1 MTKLSDLKAEF
12 LKISE
17 NRAAYD
23 ALGPEFDLTNQMIA
37 SSTASDLSQ
46 TIRMKPN
53 TCRKH

>member
-1 MTKLSDLKAEF
+1 MNTPNTQRFSRYDTADYLKR
-12 LKISE
+12 K
-17 NRAAYD
+17 D

-46 TIRMKPN
+46 TVRMKPN